1 MGDSRL
7 IMATRCRIGLMLED
21 GTVKHSYCHYDGY
34 PEGVGSTLVQ
44 HYNTEDKVK
53 ELVSFGDMS
62 YLASVVHPEGEHNFE
77 KPEQGV
83 TVFYNRDRGE
93 TDVDSVVTTMDEYL
107 SVQYSSCIDYL
118 YVFIGSNWWVY
129 NNLKKNKWKLVKTFL
144 PAYTLTKEEMSCNI

>member
-21 GTVKHSYCHYDGY
+21 GSVKHSYCHYDGY
-34 PEGVGSTLVQ
+34 PEGVGETLVQ

>member
-1 MGDSRL
+1 
-7 IMATRCRIGLMLED
+7 MATRCRIGLMLED
-21 GTVKHSYCHYDGY
+21 GSVKHSYCHYDGY
-34 PEGVGSTLVQ
+34 PEGVGETLVQ

>member
-1 MGDSRL
+1 
-7 IMATRCRIGLMLED
+7 MATRCRIGLMLED

-62 YLASVVHPEGEHNFE
+62 YLASEIHPEGEHNFE

-93 TDVDSVVTTMDEYL
+93 TDVDAKTTSMDEYL
-107 SVQYSSCIDYL
+107 SIKYSSCIDYL

>member
-34 PEGVGSTLVQ
+34 PEGVGETLVQ

-62 YLASVVHPEGEHNFE
+62 YLASEIHPEGEHNFE

-93 TDVDSVVTTMDEYL
+93 TDVDAKTTTMDEYL

>member
-1 MGDSRL
+1 
-7 IMATRCRIGLMLED
+7 MATRCRIGLMLED

-62 YLASVVHPEGEHNFE
+62 YLASEIHPEGEHNFE

>member
-1 MGDSRL
+1 
-7 IMATRCRIGLMLED
+7 MATRCRIGLMLED

-34 PEGVGSTLVQ
+34 PEGVGETLVQ

-62 YLASVVHPEGEHNFE
+62 YLASEIHPEGEHNFE

>member
-1 MGDSRL
+1 
-7 IMATRCRIGLMLED
+7 MATRCRIGLMLED

-62 YLASVVHPEGEHNFE
+62 YLASEIHPEGEHNFE

-144 PAYTLTKEEMSCNI
+144 PAYTLTKEEMSCNR

>member
-34 PEGVGSTLVQ
+34 PEGVGETLVQ
-44 HYNTEDKVK
+44 HYNTGDKVK

-107 SVQYSSCIDYL
+107 SAKYSSCIDYQ

>member
-1 MGDSRL
+1 
-7 IMATRCRIGLMLED
+7 MATRCRIGLMLED

-34 PEGVGSTLVQ
+34 PEGVGETLVQ

-83 TVFYNRDRGE
+83 TVFYNRDRDE

>member
-1 MGDSRL
+1 
-7 IMATRCRIGLMLED
+7 MATRCRIGLMLED

-34 PEGVGSTLVQ
+34 PEGVGETLVQ

-62 YLASVVHPEGEHNFE
+62 YLASEIHPEGEHNFE

-93 TDVDSVVTTMDEYL
+93 TDVDAKTTSMDEYL

>member
-1 MGDSRL
+1 
-7 IMATRCRIGLMLED
+7 MLED

-34 PEGVGSTLVQ
+34 PEGVGETLVQ

-93 TDVDSVVTTMDEYL
+93 TGVDSVVTTMDEYL
-107 SVQYSSCIDYL
+107 SVKYSSCIDYQ
-118 YVFIGSNWWVY
+118 YVYSGGQWWVY
-129 NNLKKNKWKLVKTFL
+129 NNLKENKWKLVKEFL
-144 PAYTLTKEEMSCNI
+144 PEYTLTEEELSCNI

>member
-1 MGDSRL
+1 
-7 IMATRCRIGLMLED
+7 MATRCRIGLMLED

-44 HYNTEDKVK
+44 HYNTKDKVM

-93 TDVDSVVTTMDEYL
+93 TDVDSKTTSMDEYL
-107 SVQYSSCIDYL
+107 SIKYSSCIDYL
-118 YVFIGSNWWVY
+118 YVFINDNWWVY
-129 NNLKKNKWKLVKTFL
+129 NNLKKNKWKHVKTYL
-144 PAYTLTKEEMSCNI
+144 PEYTLTKEEFTSNM

>member
-1 MGDSRL
+1 
-7 IMATRCRIGLMLED
+7 MATRCRIGLMLED

-34 PEGVGSTLVQ
+34 PEGVGETLVQ

-62 YLASVVHPEGEHNFE
+62 YLASEIHPEGEHNFD

-93 TDVDSVVTTMDEYL
+93 TDVDSVTTSMDEYL

-144 PAYTLTKEEMSCNI
+144 PAYTLTKEEMTSTI

>member
-1 MGDSRL
+1 
-7 IMATRCRIGLMLED
+7 MATRCRIGLMLED

-62 YLASVVHPEGEHNFE
+62 YLASVVHPDGEHNFE

-129 NNLKKNKWKLVKTFL
+129 NNLKKNKWKLVKIFL

>member
-34 PEGVGSTLVQ
+34 PEGVGETLVQ

-62 YLASVVHPEGEHNFE
+62 YLASVVHAEGEHNFE

>member
-1 MGDSRL
+1 
-7 IMATRCRIGLMLED
+7 MATRCRIGLMLED

-34 PEGVGSTLVQ
+34 PEGVGETLVQ

-129 NNLKKNKWKLVKTFL
+129 NNFKKNKWKLVKTFL

>member
-1 MGDSRL
+1 
-7 IMATRCRIGLMLED
+7 MATRCRIGLMLED

-62 YLASVVHPEGEHNFE
+62 YLASEIHPEGEHNFE

-93 TDVDSVVTTMDEYL
+93 TDVDAKTTSMDEYL
-107 SVQYSSCIDYL
+107 SVKYSSCIDYL

-144 PAYTLTKEEMSCNI
+144 PAYTLTKEEMSCNM